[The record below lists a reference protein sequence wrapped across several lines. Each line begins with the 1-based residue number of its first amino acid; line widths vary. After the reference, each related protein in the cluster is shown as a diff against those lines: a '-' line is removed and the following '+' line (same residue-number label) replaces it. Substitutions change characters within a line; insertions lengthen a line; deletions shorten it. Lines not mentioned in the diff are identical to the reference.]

1 MKITIDI
8 GLEDLLEVVEDYD
21 YENDEYHTYC
31 TYKDTE
37 QLKTDVK
44 QVVLDEISKGIKFDY
59 DWFSKVVKEIL
70 TDNKQEIVDGVIK
83 EVSKKIINQKAI
95 KDFKKGLEE

>member
-44 QVVLDEISKGIKFDY
+44 QMVVDEISKGIRFDY

-70 TDNKQEIVDGVIK
+70 TDNKQEIVEGVIK

-95 KDFKKGLEE
+95 KDFKKGLE

>member
-95 KDFKKGLEE
+95 KDFKKGLE

>member
-8 GLEDLLEVVEDYD
+8 GLEDLLEVVEDY
-21 YENDEYHTYC
+21 NDGYHTYC

-44 QVVLDEISKGIKFDY
+44 QMVLNEISNKIIFDR
-59 DWFSKVVKEIL
+59 DWFSNVVKEVL
-70 TDNKQEIVDGVIK
+70 ENNKQEIVDVVIK

>member
-44 QVVLDEISKGIKFDY
+44 QMVLDEISKGIRFDY

-70 TDNKQEIVDGVIK
+70 TDNKQEIVEGVIK

-95 KDFKKGLEE
+95 KDFKKGLE

>member
-8 GLEDLLEVVEDYD
+8 GLDDLLEVVEDYD

-44 QVVLDEISKGIKFDY
+44 QMVLDEISKGIRFDY
-59 DWFSKVVKEIL
+59 DWFSKVVKEVL
-70 TDNKQEIVDGVIK
+70 TNNKQEIVDGVIK

-95 KDFKKGLEE
+95 RDFKKGLEQ

>member
-8 GLEDLLEVVEDYD
+8 GLDDLLEVVEDYD

-44 QVVLDEISKGIKFDY
+44 QMVLNEISKGIRFDY

-70 TDNKQEIVDGVIK
+70 ENNKQEIVDGVIK

-95 KDFKKGLEE
+95 KDFKKGLE

>member
-44 QVVLDEISKGIKFDY
+44 QMIVDEISKGIRFDY

-95 KDFKKGLEE
+95 KDFKKGLE

>member
-44 QVVLDEISKGIKFDY
+44 QMVLDEISKGIRFDY

-70 TDNKQEIVDGVIK
+70 TDNKQEIVEGVIK

-95 KDFKKGLEE
+95 RDFKKGLE

>member
-8 GLEDLLEVVEDYD
+8 GLDDLLEEVEEYD

-31 TYKDTE
+31 NYKDTE
-37 QLKTDVK
+37 QLKADVK
-44 QVVLDEISKGIKFDY
+44 QMILDKIEKDMRYDY
-59 DWFSKVVKEIL
+59 DWFSNVVKEIL
-70 TDNKQEIVDGVIK
+70 TNSKQEIVDGVIK